1 MGHVPGQALGADNGR
16 KAGFAL
22 AKPIEIRVLPAR
34 RALDYISEQPK
45 KKKRKKAQ
53 PERNYSTTEDMFSFV
68 RRLIPCLLVPWSRG
82 TVAWSLGLLCAVA
95 DFSWSVLLT
104 WRERLIVQLN
114 TNVSEATVDQR
125 SRGIDL

>member
-68 RRLIPCLLVPWSRG
+68 RRLSP
-82 TVAWSLGLLCAVA
+82 WSLGLLVRSLGLLASCA
-95 DFSWSVLLT
+95 
-104 WRERLIVQLN
+104 RLRI
-114 TNVSEATVDQR
+114 
-125 SRGIDL
+125 SRGRSC